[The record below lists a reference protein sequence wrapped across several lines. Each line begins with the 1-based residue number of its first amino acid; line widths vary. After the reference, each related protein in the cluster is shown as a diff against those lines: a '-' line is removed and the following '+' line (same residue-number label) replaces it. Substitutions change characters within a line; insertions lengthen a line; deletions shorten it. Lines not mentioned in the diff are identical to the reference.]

1 MRLFLLY
8 MFSHPGKKLTF
19 MGTEFAQFKEWAY
32 KDGLNFCLLEYA
44 KHLKMHEY
52 SKDLNWV
59 YRGNDCLYEEDFS
72 WDGFEWI
79 NVDTVNNVFAFIRK
93 NTKGREMICVF
104 NFSPL
109 EIKDYK
115 LGVKDE
121 GNYEL
126 IFNTLEEKYGGVGVK
141 DRVYQSIKES
151 IHGKENCISI
161 DLRGNEGLLIKL
173 I

>member
-1 MRLFLLY
+1 
-8 MFSHPGKKLTF
+8 
-19 MGTEFAQFKEWAY
+19 
-32 KDGLNFCLLEYA
+32 
-44 KHLKMHEY
+44 
-52 SKDLNWV
+52 
-59 YRGNDCLYEEDFS
+59 
-72 WDGFEWI
+72 
-79 NVDTVNNVFAFIRK
+79 
-93 NTKGREMICVF
+93 MICVF